1 MSDLARI
8 PDRPEEPSDAA
19 TLGEYLLGLL
29 PAAEAAEIEE
39 RLPRDP
45 GLARRHGEW
54 ADALVTLAGGRDV
67 RPPAPLRGRIEA
79 RLFGTPS
86 PRRGGGIL
94 GWLGLLGGSVA
105 AFAAAFLLLAPA
117 TGFDPSLHVDIAAP
131 EAGLIVAL
139 GADADTLRIINVA
152 AAPAPG
158 RSYELWLIVG
168 DAAPVSLGLLPES
181 GQIDLPRP
189 PGLAAGAVIA
199 VSDEPAGGSP
209 TGAPTGAILGAE
221 PLFDV

>member
-1 MSDLARI
+1 MNDLSRM

-19 TLGEYLLGLL
+19 TVGEYLLGLL
-29 PAAEAAEIEE
+29 PAAEAATLET
-39 RLPRDP
+39 RLPREP
-45 GLARRHGEW
+45 ALARLHGDW
-54 ADALVTLAGGRDV
+54 ADALVTLAAGRDV
-67 RPPAPLRGRIEA
+67 RPPAPLRSRIEA

-86 PRRGGGIL
+86 PRRGGRVL
-94 GWLGLLGGSVA
+94 GWLGLMGGSVA
-105 AFAAAFLLLAPA
+105 AFAAAFLLLDPSG
-117 TGFDPSLHVDIAAP
+117 GFDPVLHVDIAAP
-131 EAGLIVAL
+131 EAGLSVAL

-181 GQIDLPRP
+181 GQIDVPRP
-189 PGLAAGAVIA
+189 PGLAAGAVVA